1 MVAVPLDVH
10 GDTADLSLFVPQ
22 PIVLVTFCFFSLAT
36 EIFWLCQKRVAS
48 FYDGVATCCFGW
60 CWRLW
65 LLWSLPWPW
74 WVAVF
79 ICQLVTVVFAE
90 QIEQNR

>member
-48 FYDGVATCCFGW
+48 FYDGVATCCFW
-60 CWRLW
+60 VVLAAVAAVV
-65 LLWSLPWPW
+65 
-74 WVAVF
+74 VAVA
-79 ICQLVTVVFAE
+79 VVGCR
-90 QIEQNR
+90 IYLSTCDSCVC